1 MDDWKRDDPCVR
13 IKTPVEW
20 YIMKSISIPFR
31 FDNGKVVDTTDIGVI
46 ARQRIADVLAT
57 RGYERVMRPGYGA
70 GISNL
75 LFEPLDPLVFAD
87 YRVDALSAIN
97 ENVSNAT
104 INDIRI
110 REGNTTQLSGDSTLS
125 VSVVYSVPGM
135 GTATYVATV
144 NSKNILTEE
153 SDF

>member
-1 MDDWKRDDPCVR
+1 
-13 IKTPVEW
+13 
-20 YIMKSISIPFR
+20 MKSISIPFR
-31 FDNGKVVDTTDIGVI
+31 FDNGKVADTTDIGII

-75 LFEPLDPLVFAD
+75 LFEPLDPLIFAD
-87 YRVDALSAIN
+87 YRVDALAAIN
-97 ENVSNAT
+97 ENVSTAT
-104 INDIRI
+104 INDIRVK
-110 REGNTTQLSGDSTLS
+110 EGNTTKNSGNSTLS
-125 VSVVYSVPGM
+125 VSVVYSIPGM

>member
-1 MDDWKRDDPCVR
+1 
-13 IKTPVEW
+13 
-20 YIMKSISIPFR
+20 MKSISIPFR
-31 FDNGKVVDTTDIGVI
+31 FNNGKVSDTTDIGTI

-75 LFEPLDPLVFAD
+75 LFEPMDPLVFAD
-87 YRVDALSAIN
+87 YRIDALNEIN
-97 ENVSNAT
+97 DNVSAAR

-110 REGNTTQLSGDSTLS
+110 QEGKTTQSSGDSTLT

-153 SDF
+153 SAF